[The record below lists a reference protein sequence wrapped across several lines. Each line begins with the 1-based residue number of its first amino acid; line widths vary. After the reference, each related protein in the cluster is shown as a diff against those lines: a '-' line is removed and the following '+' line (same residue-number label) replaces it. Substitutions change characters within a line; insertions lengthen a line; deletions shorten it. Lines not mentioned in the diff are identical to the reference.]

1 MLEKQSYKQEDVH
14 ENCNLRTS
22 FIILEN
28 RPIGHMHTNLLSLNY
43 NINITLTDN
52 FSHGQV
58 PYRTSAVYRF
68 RDISI

>member
-1 MLEKQSYKQEDVH
+1 MKIVIYEQV
-14 ENCNLRTS
+14 
-22 FIILEN
+22 
-28 RPIGHMHTNLLSLNY
+28 LLFLKTDPLDTCTQIYCLLIY
-43 NINITLTDN
+43 NINITLIDN